1 MTRYPCSPH
10 RLQHHPSKFLSRA
23 HSWRSDS
30 NLEFSHSWSPTWE
43 FSAVTPSP
51 PTLLPSSTRRTQRH
65 RHMDARASRP
75 NSIHTGSQS
84 PPLGK
89 WSYLGKDF
97 QGPENLEYGRKE
109 GMGHGWPY
117 PCGLKIGCIVGGM
130 QPHPPGPSDESKGW
144 GIGTLP

>member
-1 MTRYPCSPH
+1 MTRCPCSPH
-10 RLQHHPSKFLSRA
+10 HLQHHASKFLSRA
-23 HSWRSDS
+23 HGWRSDS

-43 FSAVTPSP
+43 FSGVTLFP
-51 PTLLPSSTRRTQRH
+51 PTLVPSSTMRTQRH
-65 RHMDARASRP
+65 RDMDARASRP
-75 NSIHTGSQS
+75 NSTHTGSQS

-97 QGPENLEYGRKE
+97 QGPKYLEYGRRE

-117 PCGLKIGCIVGGM
+117 PCGPKIRCITGRM

-144 GIGTLP
+144 GIGTFL